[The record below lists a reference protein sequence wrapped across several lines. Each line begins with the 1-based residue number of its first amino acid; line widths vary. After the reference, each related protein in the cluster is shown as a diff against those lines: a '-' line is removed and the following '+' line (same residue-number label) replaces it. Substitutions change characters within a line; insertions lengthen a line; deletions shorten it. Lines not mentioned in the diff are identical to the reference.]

1 MVSIICPSLLSANF
15 ANLEADIKLC
25 EQAGADMLHLDVMD
39 GHFVPNITIGPVV
52 IEAIRKVTKLPLDVH
67 LMIENPEKYVESF
80 TKAGADY
87 LTVHSESTVHLERL
101 VQQIKN
107 LGLKVGVSLVPSTHE
122 NALEYILEELDLV
135 LLMTVNPGFGGQS
148 FIPSQLRKIE
158 NVSEMIKKTGKKI
171 ILQVDGGI
179 DEATAPLAKKAGANA
194 FVAGNFLFN
203 ERSKLKEH
211 ITLLKK

>member
-1 MVSIICPSLLSANF
+1 MIPIICPSLLSANF

-25 EQAGADMLHLDVMD
+25 EQSGADMLHLDVMD

-80 TKAGADY
+80 AKAGADY

-101 VQQIKN
+101 VKQIRN
-107 LGLKVGVSLVPSTHE
+107 LGVKVGVSLVPSTHE

-148 FIPSQLRKIE
+148 FIPSQLKKIE
-158 NVSEMIKKTGKKI
+158 NVSKMIKKTGKKI

-179 DEATAPLAKKAGANA
+179 DETTAPLAKKAGANA
-194 FVAGNFLFN
+194 FVAGNFLFK
-203 ERSKLKEH
+203 ERSKLKER
-211 ITLLKK
+211 IALLKK